1 MSIMPIAK
9 SKFWPNVT
17 FLSADLVIFSDREDR
32 PLTWLLRSWSRPKD
46 RHQLLDVHLLQGVCD
61 VWSEPCRLHP
71 QSKKEVSPGADCA
84 HQDWRA
90 LVVTSQ
96 PSENAFWNHICTLL
110 VFLRVL
116 VQRPIMRSAPG
127 EPNCVFNVAAV
138 FDVFVNLGLFFTNVS
153 VKCWWIFYCSLKSN
167 NYIRAWA

>member
-1 MSIMPIAK
+1 MSIMLAK
-9 SKFWPNVT
+9 FRFRPNVT
-17 FLSADLVIFSDREDR
+17 FPSSDLVIFSGREDR
-32 PLTWLLRSWSRPKD
+32 PPTWPLRSWSRPKD

-96 PSENAFWNHICTLL
+96 PSGNAFWNHICTLL

-116 VQRPIMRSAPG
+116 VQRLILQSAPE
-127 EPNCVFNVAAV
+127 EPNCVHNVAAV
-138 FDVFVNLGLFFTNVS
+138 FDVFVNIRLFFTNVS
-153 VKCWWIFYCSLKSN
+153 AKQWWIFHCSLKSN
-167 NYIRAWA
+167 NYIRVWA